1 MSSILGMNGRP
12 IGEEVGTRSN
22 QGKITQSQA
31 GAIITSE
38 IEIAVENWNV
48 NALKENNNQPDTP
61 IFKVSFEKFEYA
73 DKVKE
78 AAGYFGYG
86 QLSIN
91 LLRNGGSQ
99 NIYLKA
105 VQRKT
110 ERDLDNTNGY
120 YPDMAVDCI
129 GMLLAAGLMYN
140 LALADLD
147 QQVKPQPDGN
157 QTEDKQPPVSKK
169 SKSGTRSKGK
179 SDS

>member
-1 MSSILGMNGRP
+1 MSSILGLNGKP

-22 QGKITQSQA
+22 QGKITKSAA

-48 NALKENNNQPDTP
+48 NAIKQNGNIPSTP

-73 DKVKE
+73 PTVKE
-78 AAGYFGYG
+78 ASGYFGYG
-86 QLSIN
+86 QLTIK
-91 LLRNGGSQ
+91 LLRNNTSKD
-99 NIYLKA
+99 IYLKA
-105 VQRKT
+105 IQRKT

-120 YPDMAVDCI
+120 YPEMAIDCM

-140 LALADLD
+140 LALADIDPLINT
-147 QQVKPQPDGN
+147 QPDGN

-169 SKSGTRSKGK
+169 SKSGTGGKGK
-179 SDS
+179 SGN